1 MGWKGMIF
9 LPRLFYALALAAF
22 IFTAAPARADD
33 GIFRNFVW
41 GVSKEDVRDYETA
54 VFYKEEG
61 NSLFFLLKPD
71 DYRRQIR
78 YDFTNG
84 GLSAARFEYVEYTPP
99 TADIVFKAFYDEEAA
114 LKAKFGDPVKEDF
127 TFKDKTYKNYP
138 QFWGRSLLGQ
148 DLQIRIEWAAQGTR
162 IVLYCH
168 HDGFAYQLYYTM
180 EPDTESG
187 DIFETNP

>member
-1 MGWKGMIF
+1 MIF

-22 IFTAAPARADD
+22 MFTVAPASADE

-41 GVSKEDVRDYETA
+41 GVSKEDVRNYETA

-71 DYRRQIR
+71 NYRRQIR
-78 YDFTNG
+78 YDFTDG
-84 GLSAARFEYVEYTPP
+84 GLSAVRYEYVEFTPP
-99 TADIVFKAFYDEEAA
+99 TPDIVFRAFYDEEAA
-114 LKAKFGDPVKEDF
+114 LKAKFGDPAREDF
-127 TFKDKTYKNYP
+127 NFRDKTYKNYP

-148 DLQIRIEWAAQGTR
+148 DLQIRIEWVANGTL
-162 IVLYCH
+162 IVLRCY

-180 EPDTESG
+180 EPDAGQGYTLK
-187 DIFETNP
+187 TNS